1 MNIWQTIKQYPM
13 ALVWAIVI
21 HVLAFAAIGISFKA
35 SDPKIVSVKKEK
47 VIAAVAIDEAQVN
60 AEINKL
66 KKAEK
71 RKAQQQKRELDK
83 ARKAKNEERR
93 AKKERLK
100 EERKIKALKKEQQK
114 QALILKK
121 RKQAEE
127 KQLAELEKKRQQQEQ
142 KQKEKE
148 KELGLL
154 EKKRQ
159 EKQAQLE
166 KEEKERKAKI
176 AEKKKAEEEQKR
188 ADLEQ
193 KEIAKYKSL
202 IKSYVEN
209 KWIYLDSYKKGLVCI
224 IQIKL
229 FPSGDVRDAT
239 IIQSS
244 GDSAFDRS
252 ARVAAMKASPLPVP
266 KNNTD
271 LFQREFK
278 VVNLKF
284 NPSY

>member
-1 MNIWQTIKQYPM
+1 MNMWQTIKKYPT
-13 ALVWAIVI
+13 ALIWAVAV
-21 HVLAFAAIGISFKA
+21 HVLVFIAIGVSFK
-35 SDPKIVSVKKEK
+35 VSEPNISAVKQEK
-47 VIAAVAIDEAQVN
+47 VISAVAIDEAQVN

-71 RKAQQQKRELDK
+71 RKAQQQKRL
-83 ARKAKNEERR
+83 KNEEQR
-93 AKKERLK
+93 AKKERRK
-100 EERKIKALKKEQQK
+100 EEKRLQAIKKEQQK
-114 QALILKK
+114 QERLFKKKQQDEKK
-121 RKQAEE
+121 R
-127 KQLAELEKKRQQQEQ
+127 LAELEKKAQEQ
-142 KQKEKE
+142 ERKQKEIEQKRKE
-148 KELGLL
+148 TEEKLSRL
-154 EKKRQ
+154 EKQRQ

-176 AEKKKAEEEQKR
+176 AKQKHDAEERQRVE
-188 ADLEQ
+188 LEN

-239 IIQSS
+239 IIQTS

-266 KNNTD
+266 KNDTD